1 MADSP
6 FPGAIPRASG
16 GGGRKQN
23 FVAYIFLIFTFLS
36 IIFWLQQQLDFNLSL
51 DLGMPV
57 PDIVNISE
65 TFDNLIN
72 TGGLNQEGNQ
82 FIGLTILYGWAWLL
96 HPALCFLV
104 NIVLMAWATNLYNNF
119 FIRKLGA
126 PSWSILGVLGNPYLA
141 LAMIGPNKEIPLLLL
156 TLIFFRAIIERRSG
170 WFLIGVATCLAVF
183 VFREG
188 YGIYLGI
195 ILIILLIPK
204 VSSRALVILTFI
216 ICFATSVSF
225 GLLDSIFPFI
235 LGKNKDIFEM
245 LDGGSLAVGAFASIL
260 GLDPSTALGGG
271 VLFFLR
277 AIYNILT
284 MALFPVLQNT
294 IGIHWIGLAYWLFG
308 LMVLICMSSCIVT
321 LVSMK
326 PLRSPVLVA
335 AALSIG
341 TWFVISVSLFVQPR
355 YLMPIFPLAIFVLA
369 CSPPRTRTRSI
380 LVPLIFTGLVIF
392 TYSLLDRVPAL
403 ADPDSFDMPSYIL
416 N

>member
-6 FPGAIPRASG
+6 LSGTIPSASG
-16 GGGRKQN
+16 YSRWKKN
-23 FVAYIFLIFTFLS
+23 FIVFIFLVFISLS
-36 IIFWLQQQLDFNLSL
+36 FIFWLQQQLDFNLSL
-51 DLGMPV
+51 NLGIPV
-57 PDIVNISE
+57 PDIVNISD

-96 HPALCFLV
+96 HPALCFVV
-104 NIVLMAWATNLYNNF
+104 NIILMAWATNLYYNF
-119 FIRKLGA
+119 FIRKLSA
-126 PSWSILGVLGNPYLA
+126 PAWSIFGVLGNPYLA

-156 TLIFFRAIIERRSG
+156 TLIFFKAIIERRSG
-170 WFLIGVATCLAVF
+170 WLLIGVATCLAVF
-183 VFREG
+183 IFREG

-195 ILIILLIPK
+195 ILMILLIPK
-204 VSSRALVILTFI
+204 VSSKALVNLTFI

-225 GLLDSIFPFI
+225 GLLDSIFPSI

-245 LDGGSLAVGAFASIL
+245 LDGGSLAVGAFANIL

-271 VLFFLR
+271 VLFVLR

-294 IGIHWIGLAYWLFG
+294 VGIHWIGLAYWLFG
-308 LMVLICMSSCIVT
+308 LLILICMSSCIVT
-321 LVSMK
+321 LASLK

-369 CSPPRTRTRSI
+369 SSPPRMRTRSI
-380 LVPLIFTGLVIF
+380 LVTLIFTGLVIF

-403 ADPDSFDMPSYIL
+403 ADPDSFNTPSYIL
-416 N
+416 K